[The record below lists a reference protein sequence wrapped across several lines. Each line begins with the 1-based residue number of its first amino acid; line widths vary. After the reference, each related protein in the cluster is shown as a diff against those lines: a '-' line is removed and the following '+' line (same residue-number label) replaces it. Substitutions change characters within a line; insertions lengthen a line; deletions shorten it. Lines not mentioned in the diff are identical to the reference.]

1 MKIPASAATGAA
13 TAELIV
19 KRSRFLSQVEFFD
32 NPDAIKETI
41 ARVRQLHAGCSHVVY
56 AYIVGSAGD
65 VFGLSD
71 DGEPKGTAGRP
82 VLEVLK
88 GFGLTDTLLTVVRYF
103 GGTKLGT
110 GGLVRA
116 YSESA
121 RAALS
126 LLETEELVD
135 RVTFFV
141 DMPYA
146 MYEGSR
152 RLIESHAG
160 SVEEAAFGQSV
171 ALTGFI
177 PADARNNLVA
187 GLADLSG
194 GKVIPVFMDCEG

>member
-1 MKIPASAATGAA
+1 MKIPAGAA

-19 KRSRFLSQVEFFD
+19 KRSRFLSQAEFFD
-32 NPDAIKETI
+32 NPNAIKVTI
-41 ARVRQLHAGCSHVVY
+41 ARVRQLHAGSTHVVY
-56 AYIVGSAGD
+56 AYIVGAAGA
-65 VFGLSD
+65 VFGFSD

-82 VLEVLK
+82 VLAVLK
-88 GFGLTDTLLTVVRYF
+88 GFGLTNTLLTVVRYF

-126 LLETEELVD
+126 VLDTEELVD
-135 RVTFFV
+135 KVAFSV

-146 MYEGSR
+146 IYESSR
-152 RLIESHAG
+152 RLIENLG
-160 SVEEAAFGQSV
+160 SVEEAEFGQSV
-171 ALTGFI
+171 ALTGYI
-177 PADARNNLVA
+177 PVAARDKLVT

-194 GKVIPVFMDCEG
+194 GKVVPVFMEG